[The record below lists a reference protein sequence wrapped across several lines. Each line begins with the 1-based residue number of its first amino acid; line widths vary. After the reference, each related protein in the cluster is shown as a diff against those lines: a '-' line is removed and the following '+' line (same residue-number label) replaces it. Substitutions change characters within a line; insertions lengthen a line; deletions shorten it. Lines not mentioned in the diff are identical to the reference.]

1 MKSSSDN
8 NNEKSCPLEFSIKIN
23 KPNICY
29 QWTSTWIYYN
39 SSSGWNSTNKYKA
52 KIETKGILDSST

>member
-1 MKSSSDN
+1 MKSSSDH

-29 QWTSTWIYYN
+29 Q
-39 SSSGWNSTNKYKA
+39 
-52 KIETKGILDSST
+52 